1 MTNRYDDLVNWY
13 RTLYPNNND
22 SISIVSGDASF
33 RKFYRCSEGV
43 LMDAPPQTE
52 KNTQFVEI
60 ANLLQ
65 IANIK
70 APVIKAVDY
79 EQGFLLVSDLGN
91 LTLANYRTE
100 TNLVELYK
108 KAIDVLVKLS
118 SIDTTSLPC
127 YDEAFIAMENNI
139 CKEWYF
145 EKNLQIEFNEVD
157 KEVICEFEK
166 LLITNDLQQKQIAM
180 HRDFHSRNIMV
191 TEGELAL
198 VDFQDMVNGPLLY
211 DLMSL
216 MKDCYYVINKD
227 KYAELML
234 YAYNTYKGLN
244 LINSMPYDT
253 FIKVADLTVLQRHY
267 KCLGIF
273 SRLAYRDNK
282 KQYLEYIPTVLNYIK
297 EVCSK
302 YEELQNIGKIFNRL

>member
-1 MTNRYDDLVNWY
+1 
-13 RTLYPNNND
+13 
-22 SISIVSGDASF
+22 
-33 RKFYRCSEGV
+33 
-43 LMDAPPQTE
+43 
-52 KNTQFVEI
+52 
-60 ANLLQ
+60 
-65 IANIK
+65 
-70 APVIKAVDY
+70 
-79 EQGFLLVSDLGN
+79 
-91 LTLANYRTE
+91 
-100 TNLVELYK
+100 
-108 KAIDVLVKLS
+108 
-118 SIDTTSLPC
+118 
-127 YDEAFIAMENNI
+127 
-139 CKEWYF
+139 
-145 EKNLQIEFNEVD
+145 
-157 KEVICEFEK
+157 
-166 LLITNDLQQKQIAM
+166 M

>member
-65 IANIK
+65 LANIK

-79 EQGFLLVSDLGN
+79 ELGFLLVSDLGN

-157 KEVICEFEK
+157 KKVICEFEK

-227 KYAELML
+227 KYEELML

-244 LINSMPYDT
+244 LINSMPYDR